1 MKSIKALGTRGL
13 LLITSGVIIVLL
25 VAVGI
30 LFIKYNDLKKDP
42 ASNANASAR
51 IVQEVSKIYA
61 VPANEQPSVALVQD
75 KAKLR
80 QQPFFGSV
88 ENGDYILIYTNSK
101 LAIVYR
107 EKDNKLMKVG
117 PINISKDNTTDG
129 TATTGTD
136 KN

>member
-1 MKSIKALGTRGL
+1 MKGIKALGARGL
-13 LLITSGVIIVLL
+13 LLASGGVIVILL

-30 LFIKYNDLKKDP
+30 LFVKYSDLKKDP
-42 ASNANASAR
+42 SASAADASAR
-51 IVQEVSKIYA
+51 IVQKVSKIYA

-75 KAKLR
+75 KAKLKT
-80 QQPFFGSV
+80 QPFFESA
-88 ENGDYILIYTNSK
+88 ENGDYILIYTDSK

-117 PINISKDNTTDG
+117 PINVNTG
-129 TATTGTD
+129 QPAGTD

>member
-1 MKSIKALGTRGL
+1 MGTRGL
-13 LLITSGVIIVLL
+13 LLVSSGVIVVLL
-25 VAVGI
+25 IAFGI

-42 ASNANASAR
+42 AGNANASAR